1 MKIPRFAVALL
12 PTLAFTLVQPCFG
25 QTEALLRAPVAPP
38 PLASSAL
45 PVSSSALPNDPAFL
59 TDAEF
64 PINGGLELGSALPGG
79 AGFAAAYYPVQR
91 SPYPVEIKPRLKM
104 LDWSLIGAASMLRVL
119 DYTSTEKALSDPSH
133 FREAMLPT
141 ALVENKPAFAA
152 FQAATIGV
160 DYTAYRLLVRHHKRG
175 LARIA
180 QFAYV
185 GGMAFQVTRNYQ
197 QIANVP
203 VTPAP

>member
-12 PTLAFTLVQPCFG
+12 PTLAFTMVQPCFG
-25 QTEALLRAPVAPP
+25 QTEALLSTPIPVTM
-38 PLASSAL
+38 
-45 PVSSSALPNDPAFL
+45 SSSALPNDPAFL
-59 TDAEF
+59 GNTEF
-64 PINGGLELGSALPGG
+64 PINEGIEVSSALPGS
-79 AGFAAAYYPVQR
+79 AAFAAAYYPVQR
-91 SPYPVEIKPRLKM
+91 TPRPVEIKPQMKM

-119 DYTSTEKALSDPSH
+119 DYTSTEKALSDPAH

-160 DYTAYRLLVRHHKRG
+160 NYTAYRLLVRHHRSR
-175 LARIA
+175 LARAA
-180 QFAYV
+180 QLAYV

-203 VTPAP
+203 VTPAQ

>member
-25 QTEALLRAPVAPP
+25 QTEALLRAPLSPP
-38 PLASSAL
+38 PA
-45 PVSSSALPNDPAFL
+45 SSSALPNDPAFL
-59 TDAEF
+59 GNSEF
-64 PINGGLELGSALPGG
+64 PINEGIEVSSALPGS
-79 AGFAAAYYPVQR
+79 AAFAAGYYPVQR
-91 SPYPVEIKPRLKM
+91 VPRPVKLEPRLKV

-119 DYTSTEKALSDPSH
+119 DYTSTEKALSDPAH
-133 FREAMLPT
+133 FSEGMLPT

-152 FQAATIGV
+152 FQAATVGV
-160 DYTAYRLLVRHHKRG
+160 NYTAYRLLVRHHMRR
-175 LARIA
+175 LARVA

-197 QIANVP
+197 QIADVP
-203 VTPAP
+203 ATPVP